1 MDIFGIGGNELIV
14 ILLLAAIILG
24 PERLARTAREAGKFV
39 RNVKNYFNSLTSE
52 LKSELDVL
60 DDLQKIKKDVTK
72 LNILDDVQKTT
83 KDLIKPG

>member
-39 RNVKNYFNSLTSE
+39 RNVKNYFTSLTSE

-60 DDLQKIKKDVTK
+60 DDLEKIKKDMTNLTVLEDVQKIKKDLSK
-72 LNILDDVQKTT
+72 
-83 KDLIKPG
+83 